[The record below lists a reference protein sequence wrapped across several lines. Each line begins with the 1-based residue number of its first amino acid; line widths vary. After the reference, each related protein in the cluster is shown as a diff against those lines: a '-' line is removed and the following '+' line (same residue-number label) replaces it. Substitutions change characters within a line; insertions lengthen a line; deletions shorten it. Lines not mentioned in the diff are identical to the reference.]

1 MLLTNRIQIRAP
13 RADVWA
19 VLANPDEF
27 PNWNPR
33 ILEVR
38 RRRQGQLEL
47 GEGFEVSLLMGP
59 RPAYF
64 AVDVT
69 RCVPLKRLR
78 LQHRHVEDPDDVCV
92 VESYCLRERGD
103 VTEVIQRVD
112 LRNENVAA
120 WTRLVYWAIHRWG
133 DVVEGPQLRRLKE
146 LLESA
151 ETVEGA

>member
-19 VLANPDEF
+19 FLANPDEF

-92 VESYCLRERGD
+92 VEAYCLRERGD

-112 LRNENVAA
+112 LRNESVAA

-146 LLESA
+146 LLEAA
-151 ETVEGA
+151 EPVEGA